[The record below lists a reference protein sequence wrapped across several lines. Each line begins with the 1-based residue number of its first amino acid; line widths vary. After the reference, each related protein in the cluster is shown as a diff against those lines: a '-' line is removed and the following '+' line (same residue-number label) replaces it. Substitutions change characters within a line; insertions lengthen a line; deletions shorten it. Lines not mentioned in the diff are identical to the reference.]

1 MFNSTHTLVGLA
13 IARTGLDEWV
23 PRAAITAVIASNLPD
38 IDIIADLSSM
48 PSYLEQ
54 HRGITHS
61 LVGIP
66 LLSLLLA
73 GAMYV
78 FTRSFWRTFVVAL
91 LAMATHPVLDFSN
104 TYGLRPFLPFDGAW
118 YYGDTLF
125 IIDPIMDLILLLG
138 IIAGEFFKKA
148 RWVMSFAALVLVL
161 LYVGTR
167 INARNEAQ
175 AHLDSYTARV
185 ADFER
190 SAVLPRLMDLWTW
203 DGIVET
209 KDSIFK
215 VNIDTTQGVGK
226 EVARMPRGQT
236 TEIISN
242 AAKAP
247 SAAAILE
254 FARFPVTR
262 IQGLQFG
269 YRVTFLDFRFFDE
282 ANKTSIFVAEVQL
295 DNGMHIV
302 KDTLVA
308 NVTID

>member
-1 MFNSTHTLVGLA
+1 MFNSTHTFAGLV
-13 IARTGLDEWV
+13 IARTGFDAWV

-48 PSYLEQ
+48 PSYLEH
-54 HRGITHS
+54 HRGFTHS

-66 LLSLLLA
+66 LLSLALA
-73 GAMYV
+73 GAMV
-78 FTRSFWRTFVVAL
+78 PFTRSFWRTFVVAL
-91 LAMATHPVLDFSN
+91 LVMATHPALDYSN

-125 IIDPIMDLILLLG
+125 IIDPVMDLILLLG
-138 IIAGEFFKKA
+138 IVAGEFFKKA
-148 RWVMSFAALVLVL
+148 RWVMSFAALLLVL

-175 AHLDSYTARV
+175 AHLDRYTAGL
-185 ADFER
+185 AGFER

-209 KDSIFK
+209 KDSIIK
-215 VNIDTTQGVGK
+215 VNIDTTEGVGK
-226 EVARMPRGQT
+226 ETARMPRIQT
-236 TEIISN
+236 TGIISA

-262 IQGLQFG
+262 IQELQFG

-282 ANKTSIFVAEVQL
+282 VNRTSFAAEVQL
-295 DNGMHIV
+295 DNSMHIV
-302 KDTLVA
+302 KETLA
-308 NVTID
+308 FNETID